1 MSRSLR
7 LRPFS
12 NANDKNPSQQHA
24 MFREQ
29 MEELKQERE
38 ALYGF
43 TDQEQKAWGSASNHH
58 RHSDDFLQQIEQARA
73 EALMA
78 ATPSWNRPEDH
89 GHHSHSHSHSNHHSH
104 HDHHNSN
111 DQQTSDDDDNLQ
123 GYRLMPP
130 VEQPIPEELNNDNM
144 PPLFT
149 HLSPDGSTVQMV
161 HVGDKAITA
170 RRAVAQTTIV
180 FPSEIV
186 QHGFTSKKGPIFE
199 TAILAGITAAK

>member
-1 MSRSLR
+1 MSRSFR

-12 NANDKNPSQQHA
+12 NTNDKNPSQQHA

-43 TDQEQKAWGSASNHH
+43 TDQEQKAWGSASNSH

-73 EALMA
+73 EAQMA
-78 ATPSWNRPEDH
+78 ATPSWSHPEDH
-89 GHHSHSHSHSNHHSH
+89 NHHSHSHGHSHHHSNHHSH
-104 HDHHNSN
+104 Q
-111 DQQTSDDDDNLQ
+111 DQQQSSEGEDNLQ

-149 HLSPDGSTVQMV
+149 HLSPDGSSVQMV
-161 HVGDKAITA
+161 HVGDKAVTA
-170 RRAVAQTTIV
+170 RRAVAQATVV
-180 FPSEIV
+180 FPPEIV
-186 QHGFTSKKGPIFE
+186 QHGFTSRKGPIFE
-199 TAILAGITAAK
+199 TAILAGIMAAK